1 MMERCRRYEETTP
14 FFVYILDQK
23 QHLQKVVQC
32 LILKVNRKSLS
43 VKYKSL
49 LKLIKYC
56 TKELFSVA

>member
-32 LILKVNRKSLS
+32 LILKVNSKSLS
-43 VKYKSL
+43 VKY
-49 LKLIKYC
+49 
-56 TKELFSVA
+56 